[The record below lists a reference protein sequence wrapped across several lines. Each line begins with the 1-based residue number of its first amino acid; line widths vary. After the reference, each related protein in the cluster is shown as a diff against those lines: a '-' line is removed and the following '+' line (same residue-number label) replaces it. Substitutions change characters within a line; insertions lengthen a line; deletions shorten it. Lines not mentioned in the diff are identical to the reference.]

1 MDATSNC
8 LIKVSTGF
16 ANATQVGTIGMLL
29 PNDNVYFMTTA
40 ADWADANTA
49 LDSEKFTQLNLASF
63 GAVPVKQ
70 GGTQN
75 LLVLN
80 PTAKAQ
86 EIILTFQNAMSST
99 VSATAVLMA
108 SVYMLA

>member
-1 MDATSNC
+1 
-8 LIKVSTGF
+8 
-16 ANATQVGTIGMLL
+16 
-29 PNDNVYFMTTA
+29 MTTA
-40 ADWADANTA
+40 EDWADSNTA
-49 LDSEKFTQLNLASF
+49 LDSEKFTQMNLKSF

-80 PTAKAQ
+80 PTSKSQ
-86 EIILTFQNAMSST
+86 EVILTFQNAISST